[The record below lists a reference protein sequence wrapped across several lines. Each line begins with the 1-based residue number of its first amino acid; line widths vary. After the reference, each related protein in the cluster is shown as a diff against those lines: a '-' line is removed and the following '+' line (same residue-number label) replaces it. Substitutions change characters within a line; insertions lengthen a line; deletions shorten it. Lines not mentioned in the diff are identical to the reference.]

1 MKIRVRYIA
10 MLQIPEIPLRHL
22 QDDLLTQISTQSLTL
37 TSPDFST
44 LLKSLF
50 NLQRLGIK
58 LGLEHTFRLLDFIGN
73 PQDDLTMIH
82 VAGTNGKGSTWA
94 MIASILHASGKNVG
108 LYTSPHLIRFNE
120 RIRIN
125 GYPIPDKQIITFMK
139 KVGPFV
145 QENESTFFE
154 TTTAMAFDYFK
165 EQKVDVAVIET
176 GLGGRLDSTNV
187 IQPKVTVISHISM
200 DHMDILGKDIEKIAN
215 EKAGIIKNN
224 VPLIIAEQTL
234 KVKNILLKKA
244 KDKRASVTELGAIL
258 NISATTSGTSFQY
271 KDDQYFTSL
280 IGEHQASNA
289 ALAIECIS
297 QLEPELQ
304 NQRIHYGLRK
314 VRWPERFQQLDDRL
328 YYDVAHN
335 EDGLAFFLKTIKS
348 MYPDVPIIGLFCLK
362 GDKEFNSL
370 TKNLSGQFS
379 KLFVTTDQNRLLLSS
394 KKLSEKL
401 IFFGIKNE
409 PVDSVSSGINK
420 LKELIKDA
428 GVGIIFGSHYIAE
441 EVFAEFEI
449 SFDSG
454 VI

>member
-1 MKIRVRYIA
+1 M
-10 MLQIPEIPLRHL
+10 
-22 QDDLLTQISTQSLTL
+22 
-37 TSPDFST
+37 TSPDFSA

-58 LGLEHTFRLLDFIGN
+58 LGLEHTFRLLDVIGN
-73 PQDDLTMIH
+73 PQENLTMIH
-82 VAGTNGKGSTWA
+82 VAGTNGKGSTCA

-139 KVGPFV
+139 KVGPV
-145 QENESTFFE
+145 IQEIESTFFE

-187 IQPKVTVISHISM
+187 IKPKVTVISHISM

-224 VPLIIAEQTL
+224 VPLIIAEQTP

-244 KDKRASVTELGAIL
+244 KGERAPVTELGTIS
-258 NISATTSGTSFQY
+258 NISATTSGTTFQY
-271 KDDQYFTSL
+271 KYDQYFTSL
-280 IGEHQASNA
+280 IGEHQALNA
-289 ALAIECIS
+289 GLAIECIN
-297 QLEPELQ
+297 QFEPKLQ
-304 NQRIHYGLRK
+304 NQMIHYGLRK
-314 VRWPERFQQLDDRL
+314 VDWPARIQQLDDRL

-335 EDGLAFFLKTIKS
+335 EDGLVFFLKTIRS
-348 MYPDVPIIGLFCLK
+348 MFPDVPIIGLFCLK
-362 GDKEFNSL
+362 GDKELNSL

-394 KKLSEKL
+394 QNLSEKL
-401 IFFGIKNE
+401 KNFGIKNE
-409 PVDSVSSGINK
+409 PVGSVSSGINK
-420 LKELIKDA
+420 LKALIKDG
-428 GVGIIFGSHYIAE
+428 GVGVIFGSHYIAE
-441 EVFAEFEI
+441 EVFSEFEI

>member
-1 MKIRVRYIA
+1 MQ
-10 MLQIPEIPLRHL
+10 LP
-22 QDDLLTQISTQSLTL
+22 TL

-58 LGLEHTFRLLDFIGN
+58 LGLEHTFHLLDFIGN

-82 VAGTNGKGSTWA
+82 VAGTNGKGSTCA
-94 MIASILHASGKNVG
+94 MIASILHASGKNIG
-108 LYTSPHLIRFNE
+108 LYTSPHLIKFNE

-187 IQPKVTVISHISM
+187 IKPKVTVISHISM
-200 DHMDILGKDIEKIAN
+200 DHMDVLGKDIGKIAN
-215 EKAGIIKNN
+215 EKAGIIKND
-224 VPLIIAEQTL
+224 VPLIIAKQIP

-244 KDKRASVTELGAIL
+244 KDKRAPVTELGPIS
-258 NISATTSGTSFQY
+258 NISATTSGTNFQY
-271 KDDQYFTSL
+271 EDDQYITSL
-280 IGEHQASNA
+280 IGEHQALNA
-289 ALAIECIS
+289 ALAIECIN
-297 QLEPELQ
+297 QFEPGLQ
-304 NQRIHYGLRK
+304 NQIIHYGLRK
-314 VRWPERFQQLDDRL
+314 VRWPARIQQLDDSL

-335 EDGLAFFLKTIKS
+335 EAGLAFLLKTIRS

-401 IFFGIKNE
+401 MFFGIKNE

-420 LKELIKDA
+420 LKALIKDA
-428 GVGIIFGSHYIAE
+428 GVGVIFGSHYIAE
-441 EVFAEFEI
+441 EVFTEFEI

-454 VI
+454 II

>member
-1 MKIRVRYIA
+1 MR
-10 MLQIPEIPLRHL
+10 
-22 QDDLLTQISTQSLTL
+22 DDFFTQISAQSPTL
-37 TSPDFST
+37 TSPEFST

-82 VAGTNGKGSTWA
+82 VAGTNGKGSTCA
-94 MIASILHASGKNVG
+94 MIASILHASGKDIG

-139 KVGPFV
+139 KVGPV
-145 QENESTFFE
+145 IQEIESTFFE

-187 IQPKVTVISHISM
+187 IKPKVTVISHISM

-224 VPLIIAEQTL
+224 VPLIIAEQTP

-244 KDKRASVTELGAIL
+244 KGERAPVTELGTIS
-258 NISATTSGTSFQY
+258 NISATTSGTTFQY
-271 KDDQYFTSL
+271 KYDQYFTSL
-280 IGEHQASNA
+280 IGEHQALNA
-289 ALAIECIS
+289 GLAIECIN
-297 QLEPELQ
+297 QFEPKLQ
-304 NQRIHYGLRK
+304 NQMIHYGLRK
-314 VRWPERFQQLDDRL
+314 VDWPARIQQLDDRL

-335 EDGLAFFLKTIKS
+335 EDGLAFFLKTIRS
-348 MYPDVPIIGLFCLK
+348 MFPDVPIIGLFCLK
-362 GDKEFNSL
+362 GDKELNSL

-394 KKLSEKL
+394 QNLSEKL
-401 IFFGIKNE
+401 KKFGIKNE
-409 PVDSVSSGINK
+409 PVGSVSSGINK
-420 LKELIKDA
+420 LKALIKDV
-428 GVGIIFGSHYIAE
+428 GVGVIFGSHYIAE
-441 EVFAEFEI
+441 EVFSEFEI

>member
-1 MKIRVRYIA
+1 
-10 MLQIPEIPLRHL
+10 
-22 QDDLLTQISTQSLTL
+22 L
-37 TSPDFST
+37 TSPDFSA

-82 VAGTNGKGSTWA
+82 VAGTNGKGSTCA

-139 KVGPFV
+139 KVGPV
-145 QENESTFFE
+145 IQEIESTFFE

-187 IQPKVTVISHISM
+187 IKPKVTAISHISM

-224 VPLIIAEQTL
+224 VPLIIAEQTP

-244 KDKRASVTELGAIL
+244 KDERAPVTELSTIS
-258 NISATTSGTSFQY
+258 NISATTSGTTFQY
-271 KDDQYFTSL
+271 KYDQYFTSL
-280 IGEHQASNA
+280 IGEHQALNA
-289 ALAIECIS
+289 GLAIECIN
-297 QLEPELQ
+297 QFEPKLQ
-304 NQRIHYGLRK
+304 NQMIHYGLRK
-314 VRWPERFQQLDDRL
+314 VHWPARIQQLDDRL

-335 EDGLAFFLKTIKS
+335 EDGLAFFLKTIRS
-348 MYPDVPIIGLFCLK
+348 MFPDVPIIGLFCLK

-379 KLFVTTDQNRLLLSS
+379 KIFVTTDQNGLLLSAE
-394 KKLSEKL
+394 KLSEKL

-409 PVDSVSSGINK
+409 PVGSVSSGINK
-420 LKELIKDA
+420 LKALIKDV
-428 GVGIIFGSHYIAE
+428 GVGVIFGSHYIAE
-441 EVFAEFEI
+441 EVFSEFEI

>member
-10 MLQIPEIPLRHL
+10 MLQIPGIPLRHL
-22 QDDLLTQISTQSLTL
+22 QDDLFTQISAKSPTL
-37 TSPDFST
+37 TSPDFSA

-58 LGLEHTFRLLDFIGN
+58 LGLEHTFRLLDVIGN
-73 PQDDLTMIH
+73 PQENLTMIH
-82 VAGTNGKGSTWA
+82 VAGTNGKGSTCA

-139 KVGPFV
+139 KVGPV
-145 QENESTFFE
+145 IQEIESTFFE

-187 IQPKVTVISHISM
+187 IKPKVTVISHISM

-224 VPLIIAEQTL
+224 VPLIIAEQTP

-244 KDKRASVTELGAIL
+244 KGERAPVTELGTIS
-258 NISATTSGTSFQY
+258 NISATTSGTTFQY
-271 KDDQYFTSL
+271 KYDQYFTSL
-280 IGEHQASNA
+280 IGEHQALNA
-289 ALAIECIS
+289 GLAIECIN
-297 QLEPELQ
+297 QFEPKLQ
-304 NQRIHYGLRK
+304 NQMIHYGLRK
-314 VRWPERFQQLDDRL
+314 VDWPARIQKLDDRL

-335 EDGLAFFLKTIKS
+335 EDGLAFFLKTIRS
-348 MYPDVPIIGLFCLK
+348 MFPDVPIIGLFCLK
-362 GDKEFNSL
+362 GDKEFDSL
-370 TKNLSGQFS
+370 RKNLSGKFS
-379 KLFVTTDQNRLLLSS
+379 KLFVTTDQNGLLLSAE
-394 KKLSEKL
+394 KLSEKL
-401 IFFGIKNE
+401 IFYGIKNE
-409 PVDSVSSGINK
+409 PVDSVSSGIYK
-420 LKELIKDA
+420 LEELIKDA

-441 EVFAEFEI
+441 EVFSEFEI

>member
-1 MKIRVRYIA
+1 MS
-10 MLQIPEIPLRHL
+10 LRHL
-22 QDDLLTQISTQSLTL
+22 QDDLFTQISAKSPTL

-58 LGLEHTFRLLDFIGN
+58 LGLEHTFRLLDVIGN
-73 PQDDLTMIH
+73 PQENLTMIH
-82 VAGTNGKGSTWA
+82 VAGTNGKGSTCA

-108 LYTSPHLIRFNE
+108 LYTSPHVIRFNE

-139 KVGPFV
+139 KVGPV
-145 QENESTFFE
+145 IQEIESTFFE

-187 IQPKVTVISHISM
+187 IKPEVTVISQISL
-200 DHMDILGKDIEKIAN
+200 DHMNILGKDIEKIAN

-224 VPLIIAEQTL
+224 VPLIIAKQTP
-234 KVKNILLKKA
+234 KVQNILLKKA
-244 KDKRASVTELGAIL
+244 KHERAPVTELSAIS
-258 NISATTSGTSFQY
+258 NISTKTSGTNFQY
-271 KDDQYFTSL
+271 KDDKYFTSL
-280 IGEHQASNA
+280 VGEHQALNA
-289 ALAIECIS
+289 GLAIECIN
-297 QLEPELQ
+297 QFEPKLQ
-304 NQRIHYGLRK
+304 NQMIHYGLRK
-314 VRWPERFQQLDDRL
+314 VDWPARIQQLDDRL

-335 EDGLAFFLKTIKS
+335 EDGLAFFLKTIRS
-348 MYPDVPIIGLFCLK
+348 MFPDVPIIGLFCLK
-362 GDKEFNSL
+362 GDKELNSL

-394 KKLSEKL
+394 QNLSEKL
-401 IFFGIKNE
+401 KNFGIKNE
-409 PVDSVSSGINK
+409 PVGSVSSGINK
-420 LKELIKDA
+420 LKALIKDG
-428 GVGIIFGSHYIAE
+428 GVGVIFGSHYIAE
-441 EVFAEFEI
+441 EVFSEFEI

>member
-1 MKIRVRYIA
+1 MTIRARYIA
-10 MLQIPEIPLRHL
+10 MLQIPGIPLRHL
-22 QDDLLTQISTQSLTL
+22 QDDLFTQISAKSHTL
-37 TSPDFST
+37 TSPDFSA

-58 LGLEHTFRLLDFIGN
+58 LGLEHTFRLLDFLAN
-73 PQDDLTMIH
+73 PQNDLTMIH
-82 VAGTNGKGSTWA
+82 VAGTNGKGSICA

-125 GYPIPDKQIITFMK
+125 GYPISDKQIIRFMK
-139 KVGPFV
+139 KVGPVV
-145 QENESTFFE
+145 QEIESTFFE

-165 EQKVDVAVIET
+165 EQKVDMAVIET

-187 IQPKVTVISHISM
+187 IDPEVTVISHISM

-224 VPLIIAEQTL
+224 VPLIIAEQMP
-234 KVKNILLKKA
+234 KVKNILLKQA
-244 KDKRASVTELGAIL
+244 KHERAPVTELGAIS
-258 NISATTSGTSFQY
+258 NISTTTSGTSFQY

-297 QLEPELQ
+297 QFKPELQ
-304 NQRIHYGLRK
+304 NKIIHYGLRR
-314 VRWPERFQQLDDRL
+314 VRWPARIQQLDDRL

-335 EDGLAFFLKTIKS
+335 EDGLAFFLKTIRS
-348 MYPDVPIIGLFCLK
+348 IFPDVPIIGLFCLK
-362 GDKEFNSL
+362 GDKDFNSL
-370 TKNLSGQFS
+370 AENLSGQFS
-379 KLFVTTDQNRLLLSS
+379 NLFVTTDQNRLLLSTE
-394 KKLSEKL
+394 KASEKL
-401 IFFGIKNE
+401 ILLGIKNE

-428 GVGIIFGSHYIAE
+428 GVGVIFGSHYIAE

>member
-1 MKIRVRYIA
+1 MQ
-10 MLQIPEIPLRHL
+10 LP
-22 QDDLLTQISTQSLTL
+22 TL

-58 LGLEHTFRLLDFIGN
+58 LGLEHTFHLLDFIGN

-82 VAGTNGKGSTWA
+82 VAGTNGKGSTCA
-94 MIASILHASGKNVG
+94 MIASILHASGKNIG
-108 LYTSPHLIRFNE
+108 LYTSPHLIKFNE

-187 IQPKVTVISHISM
+187 IKPKVTVISHISM
-200 DHMDILGKDIEKIAN
+200 DHMDILGKDIGKIAN
-215 EKAGIIKNN
+215 EKAGIIKND
-224 VPLIIAEQTL
+224 VPLIIAKQIP

-244 KDKRASVTELGAIL
+244 KDKRAPVTELGPIS
-258 NISATTSGTSFQY
+258 NISATTSGTNFQY
-271 KDDQYFTSL
+271 EDDQYITSL
-280 IGEHQASNA
+280 IGEHQALNA
-289 ALAIECIS
+289 ALAIECIN
-297 QLEPELQ
+297 QFEPGLQ
-304 NQRIHYGLRK
+304 NQIIHYGLRK
-314 VRWPERFQQLDDRL
+314 VRWPARIQQLDDSL

-335 EDGLAFFLKTIKS
+335 EAGLAFLLKTIRS

-394 KKLSEKL
+394 EKLSEKL
-401 IFFGIKNE
+401 MFFGIKNE

-420 LKELIKDA
+420 LKALIKDA
-428 GVGIIFGSHYIAE
+428 GVGVIFGSHYIAE
-441 EVFAEFEI
+441 EVFTEFEI

-454 VI
+454 II

>member
-1 MKIRVRYIA
+1 
-10 MLQIPEIPLRHL
+10 
-22 QDDLLTQISTQSLTL
+22 
-37 TSPDFST
+37 
-44 LLKSLF
+44 
-50 NLQRLGIK
+50 
-58 LGLEHTFRLLDFIGN
+58 
-73 PQDDLTMIH
+73 MIH
-82 VAGTNGKGSTWA
+82 VAGTNGKGSTCA
-94 MIASILHASGKNVG
+94 MIASILHASGKNIG
-108 LYTSPHLIRFNE
+108 LYTSPHLIKFNE

-187 IQPKVTVISHISM
+187 IKPKVTVISHISM
-200 DHMDILGKDIEKIAN
+200 DHMDILGKDIGKIAN
-215 EKAGIIKNN
+215 EKAGIIKND
-224 VPLIIAEQTL
+224 VPLIIAKQIP

-244 KDKRASVTELGAIL
+244 KDKRAPVTELGAIS
-258 NISATTSGTSFQY
+258 NISATTSGTNFQY
-271 KDDQYFTSL
+271 EDDQYITSL
-280 IGEHQASNA
+280 IGEHQALNA
-289 ALAIECIS
+289 ALAIECIN
-297 QLEPELQ
+297 QFEPGLQ
-304 NQRIHYGLRK
+304 NQIIHYGLRK
-314 VRWPERFQQLDDRL
+314 VRWPARIQQLDDSL

-335 EDGLAFFLKTIKS
+335 EAGLAFLLKTIRS

-394 KKLSEKL
+394 EKLSEKL

-420 LKELIKDA
+420 LKALIKDA
-428 GVGIIFGSHYIAE
+428 GVGVIFGSHYIAE
-441 EVFAEFEI
+441 EVFTEFEI

-454 VI
+454 II

>member
-1 MKIRVRYIA
+1 M
-10 MLQIPEIPLRHL
+10 
-22 QDDLLTQISTQSLTL
+22 
-37 TSPDFST
+37 TSPDFSA

-82 VAGTNGKGSTWA
+82 VAGTNGKGSTCA
-94 MIASILHASGKNVG
+94 MIASILLASGKNVG

-139 KVGPFV
+139 KVGPV
-145 QENESTFFE
+145 IQEIESTFFE

-187 IQPKVTVISHISM
+187 IKPKVTVISHISM

-224 VPLIIAEQTL
+224 VPLIIAEQTP

-244 KDKRASVTELGAIL
+244 KGERAPVTELGTIS
-258 NISATTSGTSFQY
+258 NISATTSGTTFQY
-271 KDDQYFTSL
+271 KYDQYFTSL
-280 IGEHQASNA
+280 IGEHQALNA
-289 ALAIECIS
+289 GLAIECIN
-297 QLEPELQ
+297 QFEPKLQ
-304 NQRIHYGLRK
+304 NQMIHYGLRK
-314 VRWPERFQQLDDRL
+314 VDWPARIQQLDDRL

-335 EDGLAFFLKTIKS
+335 EDGLAFFLKTIRS
-348 MYPDVPIIGLFCLK
+348 MFPDVPIIGLFCLK
-362 GDKEFNSL
+362 GDKELNSL

-394 KKLSEKL
+394 QNLSEKL
-401 IFFGIKNE
+401 KNFGIKNE
-409 PVDSVSSGINK
+409 PVGSVSSGINK
-420 LKELIKDA
+420 LKALIKDA
-428 GVGIIFGSHYIAE
+428 GVGVIFGSHYIAE
-441 EVFAEFEI
+441 EVFSEFEI

>member
-1 MKIRVRYIA
+1 M
-10 MLQIPEIPLRHL
+10 
-22 QDDLLTQISTQSLTL
+22 
-37 TSPDFST
+37 TSPDFSA

-82 VAGTNGKGSTWA
+82 VAGTNGKGSTCA

-139 KVGPFV
+139 KVGPAI
-145 QENESTFFE
+145 QEIESTFFE
-154 TTTAMAFDYFK
+154 TTTAMAFDYFQQ
-165 EQKVDVAVIET
+165 QKVDVAVIET

-187 IQPKVTVISHISM
+187 IKPKVTVISHISM

-224 VPLIIAEQTL
+224 VPLIIAEQTP

-244 KDKRASVTELGAIL
+244 KDERAPVTELGTIS
-258 NISATTSGTSFQY
+258 NISATTSGTTFQY
-271 KDDQYFTSL
+271 KYDQYFTSL
-280 IGEHQASNA
+280 IGEHQALNA
-289 ALAIECIS
+289 GLAIECIN
-297 QLEPELQ
+297 QFEPKLQ
-304 NQRIHYGLRK
+304 NQMIHYGLRK
-314 VRWPERFQQLDDRL
+314 VDWPARIQQLDDRL

-335 EDGLAFFLKTIKS
+335 EDGLAFFLKTIRS
-348 MYPDVPIIGLFCLK
+348 MFPDVPIIGLFCLK
-362 GDKEFNSL
+362 GDKELNSL

-394 KKLSEKL
+394 QNLSEKL
-401 IFFGIKNE
+401 KKFGIKNE
-409 PVDSVSSGINK
+409 PVGSVSSGINK
-420 LKELIKDA
+420 LKALIKDA
-428 GVGIIFGSHYIAE
+428 GVGVIFGSHYIAE
-441 EVFAEFEI
+441 EVFSEFEI